1 VLKTITIGA
10 VRMIEQRRSQC
21 NIVMRL
27 QNIAGLEIAEFYLC
41 LENLDWYGEPGRA
54 HELAHDVLDAV

>member
-1 VLKTITIGA
+1 
-10 VRMIEQRRSQC
+10 
-21 NIVMRL
+21 MRL
-27 QNIAGLEIAEFYLC
+27 QNISGFEIAEFDLC